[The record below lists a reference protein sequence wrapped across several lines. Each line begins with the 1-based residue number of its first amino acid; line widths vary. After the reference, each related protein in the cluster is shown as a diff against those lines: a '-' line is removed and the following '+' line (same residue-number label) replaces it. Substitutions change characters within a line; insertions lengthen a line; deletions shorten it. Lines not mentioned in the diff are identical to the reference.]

1 MTNAS
6 TAETGIPAND
16 SGGQRSLVVGRLAT
30 GLIQGAALYAL
41 YLAVD
46 NKAWP
51 ATDPYLLAPLVM
63 VFVFVP
69 LLFTQAVAAVRIR
82 TLVTWIVA
90 ATVILAGLAWYNIW
104 RQNPTNVVAL
114 SDSGMTVAL
123 VVFTIIG
130 LFIAQSLITAAD
142 SERQFIA
149 SYAAYFDIAWKLEIQ
164 LLLAAVFV
172 AVFWAVLWLGAVMFQ
187 LIKIN
192 LIETLIEKSW
202 FAIPATTLATAAAI
216 HVTDVRTRL
225 VAGIRTVAHTLL
237 SWLLPLMTAIAAAFT
252 LSLLFTGLAPLWA
265 TRSAARLLL
274 LAAAT
279 LVVLTNAAFQDGDPA
294 HNRPAV
300 LRYSEL
306 VAAIV
311 LVPLVAIA
319 AYALWLRVAQYGWTF
334 ERIVTA
340 ATIVV
345 ALCYAFGYAAAA
357 LLTLRGG
364 VWMALLM
371 RVNVITAFVVVA
383 VLLGLFTPIADPAR
397 ISVDSQVARLKSGA
411 VSARAFDYNYLNW
424 GGGRFGWTALKDLAT
439 ANFGKDSATVRD
451 AARQALAGGYLPR
464 EIIPQADIAR
474 NVTVYPNA
482 RTLPDSFATQDWS
495 RTPGEVAPCL
505 TTPHVKCDAFF
516 ADLMGDGNEEVLLAT
531 GDAFSLYITVYKE
544 GADKRWLAVSNLI
557 GYCKGMLAALRAGNV
572 AVVPQDPAWHD
583 LIINGTRLH
592 PNLSQSLSGKCP
604 P

>member
-1 MTNAS
+1 MANAG
-6 TAETGIPAND
+6 TVDTGIPAND
-16 SGGQRSLVVGRLAT
+16 SGGQRSLVVSRLTA

-41 YLAVD
+41 YLAAD

-69 LLFTQAVAAVRIR
+69 LLFTQAVGAVRIR

-123 VVFTIIG
+123 VVFTVIG

-142 SERQFIA
+142 GERQFIA

-164 LLLAAVFV
+164 LLLAGVFV

-279 LVVLTNAAFQDGDPA
+279 LVILTNAAFQDGDPA

-306 VAAIV
+306 VAAVV

-319 AYALWLRVAQYGWTF
+319 AYALWLRVAQYGWTY
-334 ERIVTA
+334 ERIFTA
-340 ATIVV
+340 ATIVI
-345 ALCYAFGYAAAA
+345 ALCYALGYAAAA

-371 RVNVITAFVVVA
+371 PVNIITAFVVLA
-383 VLLGLFTPIADPAR
+383 VLLCLFTPIADPAR
-397 ISVDSQVARLKSGA
+397 ISVDSQVARLRGGA
-411 VSARAFDYNYLNW
+411 VSARAFDYNYLIW
-424 GGGRFGWTALKDLAT
+424 GGGRFGWAALHELAT
-439 ANFGKDSATVRD
+439 ANFGNESATIRD
-451 AARQALAGGYLPR
+451 AARQALAGGYVPR
-464 EIIPQADIAR
+464 EVVPRADIAR
-474 NVTVYPNA
+474 NITVYPPA
-482 RTLPDSFATQDWS
+482 RTLPSSFAGQDWS
-495 RTPGEVAPCL
+495 KTPGEVAPCL
-505 TTPHVKCDAFF
+505 TTPNVKCDAFF

-531 GDAFSLYITVYKE
+531 GDTFSMYITVYKE
-544 GADKRWLAVSNLI
+544 GVDGRWLANANLI
-557 GYCKGMLAALRAGNV
+557 GYCKGMLAALRAGKMQ
-572 AVVPQDPAWHD
+572 VVPQVPAWHD
-583 LIINGTRLH
+583 VVIDGARLH
-592 PNLSQSLSGKCP
+592 PNPQQSLSGQCP
-604 P
+604 S